1 MVYTPCVTLAQVAFM
16 NVMGMWTKASSLRV
30 DDADMAIL
38 KSLADVDASC
48 SSSSSSSSNNDMLPL
63 FFRIIM
69 RNKQTLQKASF
80 KCISVYN
87 IPGMTHAF
95 TPLTTK
101 P

>member
-1 MVYTPCVTLAQVAFM
+1 LVYTPCMTLAQVAFM
-16 NVMGMWTKASSLRV
+16 NVMGMWNKASSLRV

-38 KSLADVDASC
+38 KSLADVDAS
-48 SSSSSSSSNNDMLPL
+48 SSSSSSSSNDMLPL

-87 IPGMTHAF
+87 IPGMTHALA
-95 TPLTTK
+95 PLTTK

>member
-1 MVYTPCVTLAQVAFM
+1 MVYTACVTPVQVAFM
-16 NVMGMWTKASSLRV
+16 NVMGMWNKASSLRV

-38 KSLADVDASC
+38 KSLADVDAS
-48 SSSSSSSSNNDMLPL
+48 SSSSSSSNDMLPL

-87 IPGMTHAF
+87 IPGMTRALP
-95 TPLTTK
+95 PLTTK